1 MDSLAPVIIFL
12 IFLAVTFSR
21 KSKQVQ
27 KGPSTKPIIP
37 MVKKDPWAPDS
48 FVTSSKNLKPIIPEQ
63 TIDEPIQN
71 KHVDR
76 IVAEDSFWSSNEEDY
91 SYDSYDFK
99 SMENQNLPDNSIEG
113 KLREKAEQPQLNRK
127 SDQPLSIF
135 PELVSESLVQ
145 AFVMNEVLNKPHYS
159 AHHNKF

>member
-27 KGPSTKPIIP
+27 KEPSTKSIIP

-113 KLREKAEQPQLNRK
+113 RIREKAELPQLNRK

-135 PELVSESLVQ
+135 PELASESLVQ
-145 AFVMNEVLNKPHYS
+145 AFVMNEVLNKPSHKR
-159 AHHNKF
+159 NT